1 MRGENREVIIP
12 ERVIPEYKVIKQIWI
27 ADDGTEFDDI
37 VKCSE
42 YEQLLYVKRIMDSS
56 PNVVVCLDLNDKI
69 PFDGGEYNTDA
80 YNYVWFK
87 ILNESG
93 REELKKA
100 YPGLYQVDQIPVG
113 KWCILESETHGDAYW
128 SRVTDGLM
136 YIKRILNALNDVD
149 PGVIDKV
156 RMGEDI

>member
-87 ILNESG
+87 ILN
-93 REELKKA
+93 
-100 YPGLYQVDQIPVG
+100 
-113 KWCILESETHGDAYW
+113 
-128 SRVTDGLM
+128 
-136 YIKRILNALNDVD
+136 
-149 PGVIDKV
+149 
-156 RMGEDI
+156 